1 MELASSL
8 RQDIGK
14 VSRVHC
20 GSICVLS
27 DCKIVQRTCRSRRN
41 AIFPQLGCVG
51 DAAAFVLEQVSIS
64 WYRWHPSETF
74 VERVIAPHQSEEL
87 KSSPEGL
94 VAQPMGVLERMLR
107 MSQHPRLHSEK
118 V

>member
-1 MELASSL
+1 MESVGY
-8 RQDIGK
+8 QDY
-14 VSRVHC
+14 
-20 GSICVLS
+20 L
-27 DCKIVQRTCRSRRN
+27 
-41 AIFPQLGCVG
+41 
-51 DAAAFVLEQVSIS
+51 
-64 WYRWHPSETF
+64 
-74 VERVIAPHQSEEL
+74 ERVIAPHQSEEL